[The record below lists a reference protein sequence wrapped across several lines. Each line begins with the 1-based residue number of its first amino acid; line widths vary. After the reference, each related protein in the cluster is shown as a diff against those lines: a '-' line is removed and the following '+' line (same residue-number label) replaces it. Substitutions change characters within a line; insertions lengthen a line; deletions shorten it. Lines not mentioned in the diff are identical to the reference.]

1 MRIGRIAVLSAAGF
15 GLAACPGPLQ
25 PPVDSPAFGWLQAQH
40 GGGPIAVTH
49 EVYGPES
56 LSTCGVVSDG
66 HEADAPRRL
75 YAYRL
80 TNPETEE
87 GVGWLGPAVTA
98 ERGWTEAD
106 CLARLETL
114 AP

>member
-1 MRIGRIAVLSAAGF
+1 MRIGAVVIVTLAAV

-25 PPVDSPAFGWLQAQH
+25 PPVDSPAFSWLQAQH
-40 GGGPIAVTH
+40 DGGPISVTY

-56 LSTCGVVSDG
+56 LSACGVVADG
-66 HEADAPRRL
+66 HDADAPRRL

-80 TNPETEE
+80 TNAETEE

-98 ERGWTEAD
+98 EPGWTEAV
-106 CLARLETL
+106 CLARIETL